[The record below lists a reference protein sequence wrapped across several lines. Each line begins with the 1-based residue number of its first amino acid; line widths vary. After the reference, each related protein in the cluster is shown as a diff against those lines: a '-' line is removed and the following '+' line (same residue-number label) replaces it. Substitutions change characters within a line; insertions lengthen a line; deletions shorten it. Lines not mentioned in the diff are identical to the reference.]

1 MFTTQLKRFVGSGLM
16 LSVASCGGEAPK
28 KATELP
34 MPNLIFILADDL
46 GYGDVG
52 YQGQEKFSTPNID
65 RLASEGLIFTRHYS
79 GSTVCA
85 PSRSSLMTGQHTGQ
99 TYIRGNREH
108 QPEGQEPLPEGT
120 LTLAKILQQQGY
132 VTGAFGKWGLG
143 YPGSEGEPK
152 RQGFDRFFGFN
163 CQRLGHH
170 YYPYHLWNND
180 QKVILA
186 GNAGKAMGEYAPEV
200 IHREALKFME
210 EHRNTPFFMFY
221 PTIIPHAELFA
232 PEAYM
237 ERYRGKL
244 LPEKAYVGVDDG
256 DSFRQ
261 GPYGSQPEAHAAHAA
276 MIAYLDDQVGE
287 LMAKLKE
294 LGLDKNTL
302 VIFTSDNGPHL
313 EGGADP
319 DYFNSNAGLRGYKR
333 DLYEGGIRVPFV
345 AHWPGKI
352 GPGITHHI
360 SAFWDFLPTVVE
372 LTGYAGPM
380 PDPLNGISFLP
391 TLMGQNDRQKQHEY
405 LYWEFHERGLT
416 QAVLM
421 GDWKLIRK
429 SNGSPAELYNL
440 STDRSETTNLSDTY
454 KDELLKLEAFMDGA
468 RSESDIWQV
477 R

>member
-1 MFTTQLKRFVGSGLM
+1 M
-16 LSVASCGGEAPK
+16 LTARNHRLLVPGVLVALASCSGESRMPEH
-28 KATELP
+28 TRLP
-34 MPNLIFILADDL
+34 NIIFILADDL

-52 YQGQEKFSTPNID
+52 FQGQEKFSTPNID
-65 RLASEGLIFTRHYS
+65 RLASEGLVFTRHYS

-108 QPEGQEPLPEGT
+108 QPEGQEPLPADT
-120 LTLAKILQQQGY
+120 HTVAKILQQQGY

-143 YPGSEGEPK
+143 FPGSEGEPNK
-152 RQGFDRFFGFN
+152 QGFDRFFGFN

-170 YYPYHLWNND
+170 YYPYYLWNND
-180 QKVILA
+180 KMVMLE
-186 GNAGKAMGEYAPEV
+186 GNTGKLTGQYAPEV
-200 IHREALKFME
+200 IHLEALDFME
-210 EHRNTPFFMFY
+210 EHRDVPFFMYY

-237 ERYRGKL
+237 DQFRGRL

-256 DSFRQ
+256 ESYRQ

-276 MIAYLDDQVGE
+276 MVTYLDNQVGE
-287 LMAKLKE
+287 IMAKLRE
-294 LGLDKNTL
+294 LGLDRNTL

-319 DYFNSNAGLRGYKR
+319 DFFNSNAGLRGYKR

-352 GPGITHHI
+352 EQGFSHHI
-360 SAFWDFLPTVVE
+360 SAFWDFLPTIVE
-372 LTGYAGPM
+372 LTEYEGPVQS
-380 PDPLNGISFLP
+380 PINGISFLP
-391 TLMGQNDRQKQHEY
+391 TLLGQSDLQKQHEY

-421 GDWKLIRK
+421 DDWKLIRR
-429 SNGSPAELYNL
+429 SDGRPAELYNL
-440 STDRSETTNLSDTY
+440 ATDKNETTNLAASYNDP
-454 KDELLKLEAFMDGA
+454 LLKLEAIMNGA
-468 RSESDIWQV
+468 RSESSLWPF